1 MSVANRVTYFLE
13 DFILEGGK
21 VGYGSAHLAGQRI
34 VRCAVLVQIP
44 GNLIE
49 IAADPVVLGGQLS
62 NSGKQF
68 IIDR

>member
-21 VGYGSAHLAGQRI
+21 VGYGGAYLTGQRI
-34 VRCAVLVQIP
+34 VGRAVLIQIP
-44 GNLIE
+44 GYLVE
-49 IAADPVVLGGQLS
+49 VAADPAVLGGQLS